1 MDSVD
6 LIDGELR
13 TAISHQ
19 MVEPQAVAVVGIGCR
34 FPGGI
39 SSAAGYW
46 SFLVGKRCGIRE
58 IPADRWNYRNYY
70 DPDPECAGRSYSKW
84 GGFLTDDVFNFDPA
98 FFDMAPREVMSM
110 DPQQR
115 LLLQVAFETIEDS
128 GITLRTLQK
137 KRTGV
142 FVGIST
148 SDFSY
153 YLRYRRVA
161 SDIFAGTG
169 SAYSIAANRISHRLD
184 LTGPSMALDTACS
197 SALVAVDQAVRHLSM
212 GTCDVAIAGG
222 VNMLLDPLPFVAFAS
237 ANMLSAT
244 GAIYTFD
251 ARADGFV
258 RGEGCGLV
266 LLKPLARAIADGDR
280 IYGVLRGTTVNQDG
294 RTPTLTAPS
303 DVAQTAMLSSLLEQT
318 AIDPEDVGYVEAHGT
333 GTPVGD
339 PIEASAI
346 GRVFG
351 AGRVERPVLV
361 GSFKPNLGH
370 LESASGIAGLIKI
383 VLSAHHGIVP
393 PNLNFERPNPNIPF
407 DALGLKVPVEAT
419 PYDAEDGVRL
429 SVVNSFGFGGTNAS
443 VAVESW
449 HGGSPAAKP
458 QAKAAP
464 AKSAPAREAP
474 SDDPA
479 FIPLSANGKQA
490 LSLWAEEL
498 AEAVDE
504 GGPLAGVSYD
514 SLSQVLKTTRDHL
527 NERAVILADRVARDL
542 PHKLR
547 LLALGPDAPPDEA
560 VAPYILTGRARPR
573 RLAFGFSGQGGQW
586 WAMGRK
592 LLTTDPTYRAFV
604 DEFDEVLKPWTGW
617 SVVEEVL
624 KAEDQTRINDADVT
638 QASIFT
644 MQVGLYRMWRE
655 RGLTPELL
663 VGHSFGEVATTYI
676 AGCIDLDTC
685 AKIIYHRGLIP
696 HGSTRRGAMATLGVT
711 YDQLAPLLP
720 DDGSVVVAAYNGP
733 TAQTISGMEG
743 PVDAVL
749 AEVKRLFPDVLARR
763 LTMDFGWHSPHLD
776 DCEAKFREGL
786 GEISWK
792 PPSIP
797 IVSTVTAML
806 ETRFDSEYW
815 WQNLRQPV
823 NYKKAIDFCLDL
835 GIDAFLEL
843 GPHRTVTP
851 LIHGISQERGA
862 SVVSVASLERN
873 GDDRLNMARAKAT
886 LYVNGVDFDW
896 AGEAKEPSSERP
908 RPEHLPLPR
917 RPWANERLVQLPVEA
932 KQFLF
937 DPDRHPLLGWRET
950 GPEPAWTN
958 EITLKSL
965 KFLSDHRPGGDCLFP
980 TVGYIEMMA
989 AALRELFGAAPVELR
1004 DFKILEAL
1012 SIGPDDAVLLRTS
1025 YDPVTSRLR
1034 ISSFKRDSDEDWRLR
1049 VEAYGWQ
1056 HAFALPQAKFDT
1068 ALLDTAPAI
1077 TKEDFYRLSSRH
1089 GLDYGPTFQGVE
1101 ALWVPGPCHAVARI
1115 VSAEADRRAGYVA
1128 FPGLLDSVLQAGL
1141 VVEDVE
1147 TGLWIPG
1154 EPLPELETV
1163 AGKYKLMLPVGIRK
1177 VMVAGPLPSEVI
1189 SEFFPDPRDNTGI
1202 YRVYAP
1208 DGTPLLS
1215 VENLQVKTLGSMK
1228 ASSSEGASVVIDEV
1242 FEADT
1247 AAPAPVKVGRWLLVT
1262 GDAAATAPLAA
1273 ALAAQGS
1280 TTQNVAPGVFEQM
1293 RTEEAATLVEGLLAA
1308 PEGLAGIVYAATAG
1322 ERLADPATLSTADL
1336 LATVEPA
1343 VVGLVAIGQVFDRLR
1358 AHPTPPSLVVIGR
1371 AGRRVPGDGT
1381 MPGEGLADSA
1391 LLGVTRTVSNESPEI
1406 RVRHVDA
1413 DAAAI
1418 AAGVTLAQAVAEES
1432 EESEIVLRG
1441 ASRILPRLRQ
1451 SELSAQAPRRRVIT
1465 RETDASNFTV
1475 TMTTPGVID
1484 NVVLREARYPSPKK
1498 GEATVEVAA
1507 VGLNFRDIMAAT
1519 SILPDEQDGEGAW
1532 WRNLGLEFAGTILE
1546 VGEGVTGFK
1555 PGDRVMGMGKGF
1567 LRRFATPDAR
1577 FLMHVPDEVDLID
1590 AATLPAAF
1598 MTAHYSLVDVG
1609 RLAADEKVLVHLATG
1624 GVGLAAIQ
1632 VARNVGAE
1640 ILASAGSDAKRT
1652 HLRELGIVHVMN
1664 SRSLEF
1670 AEDVRAATGGMG
1682 VDVVLNA
1689 LSGAGIDKGL
1699 ECLGPFGRFVEI
1711 GKRDL
1716 AQDKPIGL
1724 KSLYYNNSYS
1734 VIDLSTIADER
1745 PAKLAALL
1753 RAVEAEVA
1761 RGTYKPLVATRFPV
1775 SRAAD
1780 AMRLFAKAQ
1789 HIGKVVLTFDE
1800 AEVEVEIDLAQPMRL
1815 DAGASYLVTGGLRG
1829 FGVTVADYLS
1839 RQGAGRLLLAG
1850 RNGTPD
1856 EASAPAIEAI
1866 KARGTEVVPLALDIT
1881 DTAAVDA
1888 VIAAHAASDKPLK
1901 GIVHG
1906 AAVIE
1911 DGFVTQLD
1919 PAQISRVIRPKVGGA
1934 WNLHRALAA
1943 HGATVDFFVG
1953 FSSLAQVIGSPG
1965 QANYTA
1971 ANAFLNA
1978 LGSFR
1983 RSRGLPGSAVA
1994 WGSIAGSG
2002 FVARSE
2008 ALGNYLESIG
2018 MKPLPD
2024 TEAAASL
2031 GTLLRAEE
2039 ENTAFARADW
2049 SALARALGRIAAS
2062 GRVKPLL
2069 AQRSASRS
2077 RIQAELL
2084 AAPREAWDAMLA
2096 DLIRGEVAK
2105 VLKVPPA
2112 DIPPDRRLSELG
2124 LDSLSSFELK
2134 NRIEAHVDVNIPVA
2148 KFLQTPTITGLSGVV
2163 AATFEAA
2170 QKARAASAAA
2180 AAAGEGASAGA
2191 GGPATFRPLVRQEA
2205 MLGLAARPMTSPVA
2219 RGALEVA
2226 ASRATDPALS
2236 FETLA
2241 QGLAALVAAED
2252 ALRLTATEAD
2262 ATVIGEAPDL
2272 EWVSDAAGLAP
2283 VTRPGHLWRF
2293 GVSKTADGA
2302 LTLHARAHRAAADAL
2317 SPYLALAALE
2327 AAAKAL
2333 PAAPP
2338 PAGTPFTRFADAGRP
2353 LDGSAEQGAHLSFWK
2368 EVLRSVPAA
2377 LQPEVRS
2384 LAAAPAGFGI
2394 NRGPVGRLAA
2404 RIAIPGFAGLP
2415 AGEQEALLVAALAR
2429 ALSQRFAA
2437 PAVVIEAHDPARGA
2451 GPAGLIGPVAASVP
2465 LLMDRLDAPG
2475 DRLARRARQRLAM
2488 ARDHAALDT
2497 ASIEAH
2503 LAGKLNAAGAV
2514 LRQVGFSYLGTQAL
2528 AALAAAGVAAPLE
2541 ALSDP
2546 FNELRLDAE
2555 ADGEGI
2561 RLVLGLDTAAFDA
2574 AAGRAVLDAMADAAG
2589 SLASAHATLSE
2600 VVWHAPEGAF
2610 TREAAEA
2617 PTAVPVAPAQAPVQS
2632 NGEREVPV
2640 SIKQALLLRACLR
2653 PTTNHAYRST
2663 QAIGR
2668 PFLVAPRVDLDRM
2681 RRALMLV
2688 EARQEALRTRFVVGD
2703 DGLPKAFIMPPG
2715 EPPLVL
2721 EELPGADEATINA
2734 RVAQLLDDDLNPFT
2748 SRPYRLT
2755 VLRTGGEDGDM
2766 VVAQGHHSVFD
2777 GWSLGLLVE
2786 EVFQAFLGIPLP
2798 PPEMTVEE
2806 YVVRFERALDKPF
2819 AAERDAYL
2827 RALYGENPP
2836 QLPELG
2842 RKAKGLPSNVHLTDG
2857 GPSGELLAFLS
2868 TEGQERL
2875 QARARAAG
2883 ITETSLMLAAYT
2895 QTLASQGKRDDVMVG
2910 VPVAMRT
2917 DRRLQDFI
2925 SWVAGTTILRSP
2937 AKATPDLDT
2946 LARLLGEQ
2954 LNRSLSFMPLEYAC
2968 CDGEVH
2974 DEMVAKGSYFSLY
2987 MGGMQSPDR
2996 LVRGATT
3003 SALQRQGTVEELDLG
3018 LIRVKP
3024 ASARLA
3030 RYNIH
3035 EIDLRSFQGADGL
3048 AYRMSFDVTAL
3059 TPAEGRGFLTE
3070 VLDRMGLGGDN
3081 TLVDPAEEQ
3090 PA

>member
-6 LIDGELR
+6 LLDGELR

-19 MVEPQAVAVVGIGCR
+19 LTEPQSVAVVGIGCR

-58 IPADRWNYRNYY
+58 IPADRWNYKNYY

-84 GGFLTDDVFNFDPA
+84 GGFLSEDVFHFDPA

-153 YLRYRRVA
+153 SQRYRRVA
-161 SDIFAGTG
+161 TDIFAGTG

-184 LTGPSMALDTACS
+184 LNGPSIALDTACS
-197 SALVAVDQAVRHLSM
+197 SALVAVDQAIRHLSM

-222 VNMLLDPLPFVAFAS
+222 VNMMLDPGPFVAFSS

-280 IYGVLRGTTVNQDG
+280 IYGVLRGSTVNQDG

-303 DVAQTAMLSSLLEQT
+303 DVAQTAMLNSLLDQT
-318 AIDPEDVGYVEAHGT
+318 GIDPEDVGYVEAHGT

-351 AGRVERPVLV
+351 AGRVDQPVMV

-407 DALGLKVPVEAT
+407 DALGLKVPVEPT

-449 HGGSPAAKP
+449 HGGAR
-458 QAKAAP
+458 P
-464 AKSAPAREAP
+464 AKSQAARSVP

-479 FIPLSANGKQA
+479 FIPLSANGKA
-490 LSLWAEEL
+490 GLALWAEEL

-504 GGPLAGVSYD
+504 GGTLSAVGYD
-514 SLSQVLKTTRDHL
+514 SLSSVLKSSRDHL
-527 NERAVILADRVARDL
+527 TERAVILADRAAHDL

-547 LLALGPDAPPDEA
+547 MLALGADAPADEA
-560 VAPYILTGRARPR
+560 IAPYIITGRAKPR
-573 RLAFGFSGQGGQW
+573 RLAFTFSGQGGQW

-592 LLTTDPTYRAFV
+592 LLTSDPTYRAFV
-604 DEFDEVLKPWTGW
+604 EEFDAVLKPWTGW

-624 KAEDQTRINDADVT
+624 RDEDKTRINDADVT

-676 AGCIDLDTC
+676 AGCIDLETC

-696 HGSTRRGAMATLGVT
+696 HGSSRRGAMATLGVT
-711 YDQLAPLLP
+711 FDQLAPLLP

-733 TAQTISGMEG
+733 TAQTISGMEA
-743 PVDAVL
+743 PVDRLL
-749 AEVKRLFPDVLARR
+749 AEVKRLYPDVLARR

-776 DCEAKFREGL
+776 DCEAKFRAGL

-797 IVSTVTAML
+797 IVSTVTSML

-823 NYKKAIDFCLDL
+823 NYKKAIDFCIDL

-851 LIHGISQERGA
+851 LIHGISQERNA
-862 SVVSVASLERN
+862 SVVAVPSLERH
-873 GDDRLNMARAKAT
+873 GDDRLVMARSMAT
-886 LYVNGVDFDW
+886 LYVNGTSFDW
-896 AGEAKEPSSERP
+896 TEARP
-908 RPEHLPLPR
+908 DDLPRDEHVALPR
-917 RPWANERLVQLPVEA
+917 RPWVCERLVQMPLEA

-937 DPDRHPLLGWRET
+937 DDDRHPLLGWRET

-958 EITLKSL
+958 EITLKSAKYL
-965 KFLSDHRPGGDCLFP
+965 ADHRPGGDCLFP
-980 TVGYIEMMA
+980 TVGYVEMMA

-1004 DFKILEAL
+1004 DFKIMDAL
-1012 SIGPDDAVLLRTS
+1012 SIGNDDVVLLRTS
-1025 YDPVTSRLR
+1025 YDPITSRLR
-1034 ISSFKRDSDEDWRLR
+1034 ISSLKRDTDEDWRLR

-1056 HAFALPQAKFDT
+1056 HAFAVPKASFDP
-1068 ALLDTAPAI
+1068 ALLDTTPAI
-1077 TKEDFYRLSSRH
+1077 TREDFYRLTSRH
-1089 GLDYGPTFQGVE
+1089 GLDYGPTFQAVE
-1101 ALWVPGPCHAVARI
+1101 ALWLPEPRHAVARI
-1115 VSAEADRRAGYVA
+1115 NSSEAARRTGFVA
-1128 FPGLLDSVLQAGL
+1128 FPGLFDSVLQAGL
-1141 VVEDVE
+1141 VVEDAE
-1147 TGLWIPG
+1147 TGLWVPG
-1154 EPLPELETV
+1154 EPLPEMDEV
-1163 AGKYKLMLPVGIRK
+1163 GGKYSLMLPVGIRK

-1189 SEFFPDPRDNTGI
+1189 CEFFTDPRDDTGI

-1215 VENLQVKTLGSMK
+1215 IENLQVKTLGALK
-1228 ASSSEGASVVIDEV
+1228 AASGDGAALVIDEV
-1242 FEADT
+1242 FEAESGK
-1247 AAPAPVKVGRWLLVT
+1247 APAPLLTGHWLLIT
-1262 GDAAATAPLAA
+1262 GDPAETQPLAA

-1280 TTQNVAPGVFEQM
+1280 TVETMTPDALCAMDADTFAA
-1293 RTEEAATLVEGLLAA
+1293 RLEERLAA
-1308 PEGLAGIVYAATAG
+1308 PEGVAGIIYAASAG
-1322 ERLADPATLSTADL
+1322 TRFGGEAELSTDDL
-1336 LATVEPA
+1336 LAAVEA
-1343 VVGLVAIGQVFDRLR
+1343 AACGLVTVGQVLDRLR
-1358 AHPTPPSLVVIGR
+1358 TAPERPTLVTIGR
-1371 AGRRVPGDGT
+1371 AGRRVPGDGAMT
-1381 MPGEGLADSA
+1381 TEGLADAA
-1391 LLGVTRTVSNESPEI
+1391 LLGITRTIANECPEFA
-1406 RVRHVDA
+1406 VRHVDA
-1413 DAAAI
+1413 DAAAF
-1418 AAGVTLAQAVAEES
+1418 AAGVPLAQAVAEQS
-1432 EESEIVLRG
+1432 EEAEIVLRG
-1441 ASRILPRLRQ
+1441 VSRLVPRLRQ
-1451 SELSAQAPRRRVIT
+1451 TELGAMAPRHRVIAT
-1465 RETDASNFTV
+1465 EADGSNFTV
-1475 TMTTPGVID
+1475 TMTAPGVID
-1484 NVVLREARYPSPKK
+1484 NVVLRECPYPAPKA
-1498 GEATVEVAA
+1498 GEVVVEVAA

-1532 WRNLGLEFAGTILE
+1532 WRNLGLEFAGTIQL
-1546 VGEGVTGFK
+1546 VGEGVEGFK

-1567 LRRFATPDAR
+1567 LRRFAAADAR
-1577 FLMHVPDEVDLID
+1577 FLMHVPDDVALID

-1598 MTAHYSLVDVG
+1598 MTAHYSLVDIG
-1609 RLAADEKVLVHLATG
+1609 RLEPEEQVLVHLATG

-1632 VARNVGAE
+1632 VARHIGAE
-1640 ILASAGSDAKRT
+1640 ILASAGSDVKRS
-1652 HLRELGIVHVMN
+1652 HLRELGIAHVMN

-1670 AEDVRAATGGMG
+1670 AEDVRRATAGRG

-1699 ECLGPFGRFVEI
+1699 ECLAPFGRFVEI

-1745 PAKLAALL
+1745 PARLSRLL
-1753 RAVEAEVA
+1753 RAVEAHVA
-1761 RGTYKPLVATRFPV
+1761 RGEYRPLVATRFPV

-1800 AEVEVEIDLAQPMRL
+1800 PEVEVQIDLAQPMKL
-1815 DAGASYLVTGGLRG
+1815 SGEASYLVTGGLRG
-1829 FGVTVADYLS
+1829 FGVAVADYLS

-1856 EASAPAIEAI
+1856 EESAPAIAAI
-1866 KARGTEVVPLALDIT
+1866 EARGTEVVPLVLDVT
-1881 DTAAVDA
+1881 DAAAVDA
-1888 VIAAHAASDKPLK
+1888 VIAAHAASDKPLR

-1911 DGFVTQLD
+1911 DGFLAQLD
-1919 PAQISRVIRPKVGGA
+1919 AGQIIRVIRPKVGGG
-1934 WNLHRALAA
+1934 WSLHRAVAA
-1943 HGATVDFFVG
+1943 HKAKLDFFVG
-1953 FSSLAQVIGSPG
+1953 FSSLAQVLGSPG

-1983 RSRGLPGSAVA
+1983 KGRGLAGSAVA

-2018 MKPLPD
+2018 MKPVPD

-2039 ENTAFARADW
+2039 ENPAFARADW
-2049 SALARALGRIAAS
+2049 AAITRTLARTAAT

-2069 AQRSASRS
+2069 AQRSAGRS

-2084 AAPREAWDAMLA
+2084 AAPREAWDGMLA

-2105 VLKVPPA
+2105 VLKVAPA

-2148 KFLQTPTITGLSGVV
+2148 KFLQTPTVTGLSGVV
-2163 AATFEAA
+2163 AATFETA

-2180 AAAGEGASAGA
+2180 LAAGGSASDGSEGAVA
-2191 GGPATFRPLVRQEA
+2191 FRPLVRQEA
-2205 MLGLAARPMTSPVA
+2205 MLGLGSRPMTSPVA
-2219 RGALEVA
+2219 RAALEVT
-2226 ASRATDPALS
+2226 ASRAVDPALS

-2241 QGLAALVAAED
+2241 RALASLAAAQD
-2252 ALRLTATEAD
+2252 ALRLTANDSGA
-2262 ATVIGEAPDL
+2262 VVLGEAPDL
-2272 EWVSDAAGLAP
+2272 EWVAGAAALAP
-2283 VTRPGHLWRF
+2283 IAQPGPLWRF
-2293 GVSKTADGA
+2293 GLAKGEDGA
-2302 LTLHARAHRAAADAL
+2302 LTLHARAHRAAADVVSPHRAL
-2317 SPYLALAALE
+2317 TALVAATS
-2327 AAAKAL
+2327 AA
-2333 PAAPP
+2333 PAAD
-2338 PAGTPFTRFADAGRP
+2338 APFTRFAAEGRP
-2353 LDGSAEQGAHLSFWK
+2353 LDGSAEQGAHLAFWK
-2368 EVLRSVPAA
+2368 EVLRSVPPA
-2377 LQPEVRS
+2377 LVPGVRS
-2384 LAAAPAGFGI
+2384 LAPAPAGFGL
-2394 NRGPVGRLAA
+2394 NRGPVGRLEAHV
-2404 RIAIPGFAGLP
+2404 AIPGFAGMP
-2415 AGEQEALLVAALAR
+2415 AAEQEALLVAALAR
-2429 ALSQRFAA
+2429 ALSGRHGA
-2437 PAVVIEAHDPARGA
+2437 PCVVIECHDPAGVTA
-2451 GPAGLIGPVAASVP
+2451 PAGLIGPVGASVP
-2465 LLMDRLDAPG
+2465 LLLDRLDAPG
-2475 DRLARRARQRLAM
+2475 DRLVRRARQRLAM
-2488 ARDHAALDT
+2488 ARAHKALDT
-2497 ASIEAH
+2497 AALEILLGAR
-2503 LAGKLNAAGAV
+2503 LNAAGAA
-2514 LRQVGFSYLGTQAL
+2514 LRQVGFSYLDADART
-2528 AALAAAGVAAPLE
+2528 ALAAAGMTTPLAAL
-2541 ALSDP
+2541 ADP
-2546 FNELRLDAE
+2546 FNEIRWDAM
-2555 ADGEGI
+2555 ADGDGI
-2561 RLVLGLDTAAFDA
+2561 RLSLGLDTAAFDSA
-2574 AAGRAVLDAMADAAG
+2574 AAHALLDAFIAALG
-2589 SLASAHATLSE
+2589 SLGGTTAAAAAT
-2600 VVWHAPEGAF
+2600 WHAPNE
-2610 TREAAEA
+2610 TLRRHAA
-2617 PTAVPVAPAQAPVQS
+2617 TASVATPAPAPAATPVHAS
-2632 NGEREVPV
+2632 GEREVPV
-2640 SIKQALLLRACLR
+2640 SLKQGFLLRSFLKPETGHACR
-2653 PTTNHAYRST
+2653 AFWT
-2663 QAIGR
+2663 IGR
-2668 PFLVAPRVDLDRM
+2668 AFRIMPRMDLERL
-2681 RRALMLV
+2681 RRALRLV
-2688 EARQEALRTRFVVGD
+2688 EERQEALRTRFVLGD
-2703 DGLPKAFIMPPG
+2703 DGLPRAFILPPG
-2715 EPPLVL
+2715 EPPLAV
-2721 EELPGADEATINA
+2721 EDMPGASEAEIDARLAALMDEEM
-2734 RVAQLLDDDLNPFT
+2734 DPFT
-2748 SRPYRLT
+2748 NPPYRIT
-2755 VLRTGGEDGDM
+2755 VLRCGAEGDV
-2766 VVAQGHHSVFD
+2766 VVAHGHHSVFD
-2777 GWSLGLLVE
+2777 GWSLGVFVE
-2786 EVFQAFLGIPLP
+2786 ELFQAFLGIPLP
-2798 PPEMTVEE
+2798 PPEMGVEE
-2806 YVVRFERALDKPF
+2806 YVRTFERATDPVF
-2819 AAERDAYL
+2819 MAERDAYL
-2827 RALYGENPP
+2827 RALYVNPP
-2836 QLPELG
+2836 PLPRFG
-2842 RKAKGLPSNVHLTDG
+2842 RAAKGLTPNFDLTQG
-2857 GPSGELLAFLS
+2857 GPSGEMFAFTSLA
-2868 TEGQERL
+2868 GQQRL
-2875 QARARAAG
+2875 QTRARAAG
-2883 ITETSLMLAAYT
+2883 VTETALLMAAVA
-2895 QTLASQGKRDDVMVG
+2895 QTLATRGGVDDVMMN
-2910 VPVAMRT
+2910 VPTAMRT
-2917 DRRLQDFI
+2917 DRRLNSFI
-2925 SWVAGTTILRSP
+2925 SWVAGSALLRAP
-2937 AKATPDLDT
+2937 AAATPSLEQ
-2946 LARLLGEQ
+2946 LAASLADQ
-2954 LNRSLSFMPLEYAC
+2954 LNRATPYVPFEYAAL
-2968 CDGEVH
+2968 DGPVH
-2974 DEMVAKGSYFSLY
+2974 DEVLAAGSYLALY
-2987 MGGMQSPDR
+2987 QTGMQAPDR
-2996 LVRGATT
+2996 FARGATT
-3003 SALQRQGTVEELDLG
+3003 SALQRQGKAEQLDLG
-3018 LIRVKP
+3018 LIKVAP
-3024 ASARLA
+3024 VGSARLM
-3030 RYNIH
+3030 RYAIN
-3035 EIDLRSFQGADGL
+3035 EFDLRSFQSADGL
-3048 AYRMSFDVTAL
+3048 AYRMAFDLTAL
-3059 TPAEGRGFLTE
+3059 TPAEGHGFLKE
-3070 VLDRMGLGGDN
+3070 VLDRMGLGGDGC
-3081 TLVDPAEEQ
+3081 TAIVDADEEQ